1 MSYLSFHSPLGMLT
15 VSEDVDPD
23 GAPVLV
29 SLDWGWA
36 GDGGAATP
44 LLHRV
49 KDQLDSYFDGNLK
62 TFDLPLAPAGTTFQK
77 RVWTQ
82 IAAIRYGQTARYG
95 DLALAVGSAPR
106 AIGGACGRNPIPI
119 IIPCHRVLAGNGSL
133 GGYSGWNGLDT
144 KRYLLGL
151 EGALPG

>member
-15 VSEDVDPD
+15 LAEDVDAT

-36 GDGGAATP
+36 GDGGSATP
-44 LLHRV
+44 LLEQA
-49 KDQLDSYFDGNLK
+49 KAQLDAYFAGTL
-62 TFDLPLAPAGTTFQK
+62 TRFDLPLAPAGTAFQK
-77 RVWTQ
+77 RVWAA
-82 IAAIRYGQTARYG
+82 IAAIPYGQTARYG
-95 DLALAVGSAPR
+95 DLARSLDSGPR

-119 IIPCHRVLAGNGSL
+119 IVPCHRILAGNGAL

-151 EGALPG
+151 EGAPAG